1 VSTAQRALVVSTA
14 SFAALTVLAATD
26 WVAGTDRRLTTWI
39 FGWPESW
46 HGAMRTT
53 WRLATRRVAL
63 VWIGLALLVW
73 RKAQPAVAMVAAALA
88 SWGLALLTKQLVG
101 RSRPSAALLG
111 GAARDP
117 LAGHGYPSAHA
128 ALAAALI
135 VPVLFVVPRAWRPLL
150 LAAVAL
156 VAVSRVYS
164 GGQFALD
171 SLGGVA
177 LGAMCGSGAV
187 VVFSKVSPRIDT

>member
-1 VSTAQRALVVSTA
+1 MSTAQRALIVSAA

-26 WVAGTDRRLTTWI
+26 WVAGIDRRLTTWI
-39 FGWPESW
+39 FDWPESW

-63 VWIGLALLVW
+63 LWIGLALLVW
-73 RKAQPAVAMVAAALA
+73 RKLQPAVAMVAAALA

-111 GAARDP
+111 GPPRDP

-156 VAVSRVYS
+156 VAISRVYS

-187 VVFSKVSPRIDT
+187 VVFSKVSPRIDM